1 MHNTNDILLS
11 VEDLKV
17 YFRSEDE
24 VARAVD
30 GISFDVK
37 ENEFLLLSTSM

>member
-1 MHNTNDILLS
+1 MHDTNDILLS
-11 VEDLKV
+11 VEGLKV

-30 GISFDVK
+30 GISFDVRR
-37 ENEFLLLSTSM
+37 EETV

>member
-1 MHNTNDILLS
+1 MKISDNEILLS
-11 VEDLKV
+11 VENLKV

-30 GISFDVK
+30 GISFDVRRK
-37 ENEFLLLSTSM
+37 KPSA

>member
-1 MHNTNDILLS
+1 MQAKNNILLS

-24 VARAVD
+24 DARAVD
-30 GISFDVK
+30 VVSFDVRR
-37 ENEFLLLSTSM
+37 EETV